1 MERYRLRKVRST
13 MQQTYTWQA
22 EENGVFTLY
31 LDGKPVLSA
40 SASAQEADTGNVA
53 DSREAEHTEV
63 RTGEDGLT
71 LVYTCRHGLT
81 LTESLRVADD
91 GAIAQCTLSRQDGTA
106 VRCRSMTPLIA
117 HGKGDEPYLWRDLGA
132 RMLLVPYDNDMWMR
146 YETVALRAG
155 RRSYDVTVL
164 LKEDTREGLLI
175 GAMDFDVWKNAVA
188 CPGMDARILEARC
201 GQGASDEGSHDY
213 NPHGVL
219 EGREVHSSR
228 FRIAYGPDW
237 RALLEAYAD
246 ALGAERRP
254 RMWDQGV
261 PFGFNSYAG
270 LAMTLNAQNF
280 GDSCTFVRDRLMPG
294 GFENHG
300 ETYLNLDGGWQRV
313 AEEDR
318 LRIRDDLHSHG
329 QKAGIYDA
337 PFACFW
343 PLDREIPMMP
353 GHTFSEI
360 VLRNDRGEP
369 LPRIDRA
376 VPYDV
381 THPLWLEWTEKKA
394 RQFIDWGYDYLK
406 IDFLS
411 HAGMEGVHYDPEI
424 RTGRQALAYGYRVLE
439 RLYDEKKIGRP
450 FFLSLSIAPL
460 FPYGYGNARRFS
472 CDAFGLSEDVEYVLN
487 AQTYSWWTGGRLY
500 QFNDPDHIVLQ
511 RSFCMLR
518 DSTEGEA
525 RARYTSAVI
534 AGSVMLLSEDYSR
547 PGTRERTERIAGNAA
562 VNAVAR
568 SGVVFRPVDA
578 AGGSA
583 CPVFTARIGGGTYV
597 ALFAWKERPETVT
610 VDLKRAGLP
619 EGVYE
624 DLWTGTRTETAD
636 GRLQWTMDG
645 TDAVLLKALCEG
657 TTV

>member
-1 MERYRLRKVRST
+1 MEKRYAWK
-13 MQQTYTWQA
+13 A

-31 LDGKPVLSA
+31 LGDRPLLSA
-40 SASAQEADTGNVA
+40 SASAKDADA
-53 DSREAEHTEV
+53 DCMIDSREAVLAETREN
-63 RTGEDGLT
+63 ENGLT
-71 LVYTCRHGLT
+71 LIYENSRGLVLIEK
-81 LTESLRVADD
+81 LTATEA
-91 GAIAQCTLSRQDGTA
+91 GAIAQCSLRRQNGSPVKTNA
-106 VRCRSMTPLIA
+106 LTPLIA
-117 HGKGDEPYLWRDLGA
+117 HSKGDETPYLWRDLGA
-132 RMLLVPYDNDMWMR
+132 KMLLVPYDNDMWMR
-146 YETVALRAG
+146 YEAVALRAG
-155 RRSYDVTVL
+155 RKSYDVTVL
-164 LKEDTREGLLI
+164 FNEDSREGLLI
-175 GAMDFDVWKNAVA
+175 GAMDFDVWKNAIA

-213 NPHGVL
+213 APHGIV
-219 EGREVHSSR
+219 EGEEAFSSR
-228 FRIAYGPDW
+228 FLIAYGEDW
-237 RALLEAYAD
+237 RTLLENYAD
-246 ALGAERRP
+246 ALQQERKP

-270 LAMTLNAQNF
+270 LARTLNADNF
-280 GDSCTFVRDRLMPG
+280 RESGEFVRKELTPR

-300 ETYLNLDGGWQRV
+300 TTYINLDGGWQRIP
-313 AEEDR
+313 EEDR
-318 LRIRDDLHSHG
+318 LRIKDDLHANG

-343 PLDREIPMMP
+343 PTDKEIPLMP
-353 GHTFSEI
+353 GHTFAEI
-360 VLRNDRGEP
+360 ILRDEQGNP

-376 VPYDV
+376 IPYDV

-411 HAGMEGVHYDPEI
+411 HAGMEGQHFNPAI
-424 RTGRQALAYGYRVLE
+424 RTGRQALNYGYQVLN
-439 RLYDEKKIGRP
+439 RLFDEKKIGRP

-460 FPYGYGNARRFS
+460 FPYGCGNARRFS
-472 CDAFGLSEDVEYVLN
+472 CDAFGLAEDVEYVLN

-511 RSFCMLR
+511 RSFCMLE

-547 PGTRERTERIAGNAA
+547 PGAKERTIRIAGNPA
-562 VNAVAR
+562 VNAIAR

-583 CPVFTARIGGGTYV
+583 CPVFTAEIQHETYV
-597 ALFAWKERPETVT
+597 AVFSWKKKEQTVT
-610 VDLKRAGLP
+610 VSLKRAGLP
-619 EGVYE
+619 AGTYE
-624 DLWTGTRTETAD
+624 DVWSGK
-636 GRLQWTMDG
+636 QV
-645 TDAVLLKALCEG
+645 DAVQDTLAWAFQGPDAALLKKL
-657 TTV
+657 